1 MRKGPKIKEQVQ
13 FYKAK
18 TFGIDIVFRVKNHL
32 KKIEKALN
40 LIKEIDPILFKK
52 ALKIRAI
59 LIFHDG
65 DDDYGEIKDYIWVNH
80 YGTFRGITITYLA
93 SLMVH
98 EAWHIVQRERGV
110 KNIASRAE
118 RGAYLVQKRFLL
130 AAGDK
135 YSAKWLDRAY
145 KEKWW
150 LDKDKEH
157 KTRQVKDNKKV
168 RKTALGFL
176 KQYQQGK
183 LRIKEI
189 KI

>member
-1 MRKGPKIKEQVQ
+1 MGL
-13 FYKAK
+13 FWYYKASI
-18 TFGIDIVFRVKNHL
+18 FDIEVVFHVKNHF
-32 KKIEKALN
+32 KKIKKALN
-40 LIKEIDPILFKK
+40 LIKEIDSILFKK
-52 ALKIRAI
+52 VLKIRAI

-65 DDDYGEIKDYIWVNH
+65 DDDYSEIKDCIWVNH
-80 YGTFRGITITYLA
+80 YGTFREITITYLA

-98 EAWHIVQRERGV
+98 EAWHIFQRERGV

-130 AAGDK
+130 AVGDK

-157 KTRQVKDNKKV
+157 KTRQVEDNKKA
-168 RKTALGFL
+168 RKTAFKFL

-183 LRIKEI
+183 LKIKEI
-189 KI
+189 KV